1 VENMD
6 RKKYIEN
13 DVLCLA
19 ECLEADNKILYESW
33 NEHET
38 IWGYNWKIPHSF
50 DEYCTN
56 FKNDN
61 SSNSWSWG
69 AVIMRL
75 EDNAVIGRIGLSAGL
90 PDLTITI
97 FKAYRNQ
104 QYGTMAFLLG
114 VRYCFE
120 ILKLD
125 KIYAGC
131 FEDNIASRKMIEQ
144 CGFKRNPEGD
154 DIEGHIFT
162 DEDRLQLDFMI
173 ENPHCP

>member
-1 VENMD
+1 MD
-6 RKKYIEN
+6 RKKYIGN

-19 ECLEADNKILYESW
+19 ECIEADNKILYESW

-38 IWGYNWKIPHSF
+38 IWGYNWKIPYSF
-50 DEYCTN
+50 DEYHTN

-61 SSNSWSWG
+61 SSGSWSWG

-75 EDNAVIGRIGLSAGL
+75 VDNTVIGRIGLSAGL

-104 QYGTMAFLLG
+104 QYGTMAFSLG

-120 ILKLD
+120 VLKLD

-154 DIEGHIFT
+154 DIEDNIFT
-162 DEDRLQLDFMI
+162 GENRLQLDFMI
-173 ENPHCP
+173 ENPKQQRSL

>member
-1 VENMD
+1 MD
-6 RKKYIEN
+6 RKKYIGN
-13 DVLCLA
+13 DTLCLA
-19 ECLEADNKILYESW
+19 ESIEADNEILYESW

-38 IWGYNWKIPHSF
+38 IWGYNWQIPYSF
-50 DEYCTN
+50 DEYSAK
-56 FKNDN
+56 FKND
-61 SSNSWSWG
+61 SNSDIWSWG

-97 FKAYRNQ
+97 FKTHRNQ

-120 ILKLD
+120 VLRLD
-125 KIYAGC
+125 KIHAGC
-131 FEDNIASRKMIEQ
+131 FEDNTASRKMIER

-154 DIEGHIFT
+154 ETENHIFT
-162 DEDRLQLDFMI
+162 GEDRLQLDFVI
-173 ENPHCP
+173 ENPCRPK

>member
-1 VENMD
+1 MD

-19 ECLEADNKILYESW
+19 ECIEADNKILYESW
-33 NEHET
+33 NEQET
-38 IWGYNWKIPHSF
+38 IWGYNWKMPYTF
-50 DEYCTN
+50 DEYCTD
-56 FKNDN
+56 FKNDDKAER
-61 SSNSWSWG
+61 WRWG
-69 AVIMRL
+69 AVIIRR

-114 VRYCFE
+114 VNYCLE

-154 DIEGHIFT
+154 ETEAHIFT

-173 ENPHCP
+173 KNPGCLK

>member
-1 VENMD
+1 
-6 RKKYIEN
+6 
-13 DVLCLA
+13 
-19 ECLEADNKILYESW
+19 
-33 NEHET
+33 
-38 IWGYNWKIPHSF
+38 
-50 DEYCTN
+50 
-56 FKNDN
+56 
-61 SSNSWSWG
+61 
-69 AVIMRL
+69 MRL

-97 FKAYRNQ
+97 FREYRNQ

-114 VRYCFE
+114 VRYCIE

-154 DIEGHIFT
+154 DIEKHIFT

-173 ENPHCP
+173 SRAETEEDLAEIENCKTKPKLSAREMR